1 MINRLQLQRQSLP
14 ISYSEFCINIYSREI
29 CTPLFEAAEAFIHL
43 PSTEKQALKNAVAW
57 TQRCSEL
64 MPGKESRFSGLI
76 KKLEQKVGD

>member
-1 MINRLQLQRQSLP
+1 MHPSVRGSRS
-14 ISYSEFCINIYSREI
+14 IY
-29 CTPLFEAAEAFIHL
+29 TFAFHRK
-43 PSTEKQALKNAVAW
+43 TGAKNAVAW